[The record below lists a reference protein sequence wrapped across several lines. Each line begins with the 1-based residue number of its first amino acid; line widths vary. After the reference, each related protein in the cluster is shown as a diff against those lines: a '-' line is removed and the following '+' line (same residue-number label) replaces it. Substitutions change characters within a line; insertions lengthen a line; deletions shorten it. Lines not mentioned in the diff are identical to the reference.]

1 MAKKKLTID
10 DIFNDDDFGL
20 LDSKVKTSIVK
31 TDEERL
37 IDSFEEINVS
47 IDKND
52 REPNKSSMSE
62 YGLMAKLKNFR
73 DNEGQKKIL
82 KPFDRHNLLGHVEMG
97 KQSIDDILNDD
108 DLGLLEPD
116 NDLDIFKFKHT
127 PRQEDRA
134 EADFVAQRK
143 PMKEKDFAQYEKM
156 FLQVHKEIKE
166 GKRKIRPFTNI
177 EKNLHVGDFYLMN
190 GIMLYL
196 ESANLKKEEWVQK
209 SGNRVRIEGRT
220 RTVFENG
227 TFSNMLYRSLGKQIQ
242 KDGKLITN
250 TYDKIEQDLFVNFR
264 HVEDEDVQS
273 GWIYV
278 LKTKSTKKE
287 LAGIKDLYKIGF
299 ARGSV
304 DDRIKNSK
312 NEATY
317 LFADVKKIVTY
328 KVYNRNADKLEN
340 LLHRFFAKACLDID
354 LFSEQGQR
362 LNPREWFVVPFEVIE
377 EAIQLI
383 LHENIMHYE
392 YDIHTNKIERK
403 NNNHNKNLLQ

>member
-20 LDSKVKTSIVK
+20 LDSKAKTSTVK

-37 IDSFEEINVS
+37 IDSFDEINAF
-47 IDKND
+47 IDKNG
-52 REPNKSSMSE
+52 REPSKSSMSE
-62 YGLMAKLKNFR
+62 YGLLAKLKNFR
-73 DNEGQKKIL
+73 ENEEQKKIL
-82 KPFDRHNLLGHVEMG
+82 KPFDKHNLLGHVEMDAP
-97 KQSIDDILNDD
+97 SIDDILEDD

-116 NDLDIFKFKHT
+116 NDLEIFKFTHT
-127 PRQEDRA
+127 PKPEDRA
-134 EADFVAQRK
+134 ETDFVAQRK
-143 PMKEKDFAQYEKM
+143 PMKEKDFEKYEQL

-166 GKRKIRPFTNI
+166 GKRKIKPFTNI
-177 EKNLHVGDFYLMN
+177 EKNLHVGNFYLMN

-196 ESANLKKEEWVQK
+196 ESANLKKEEWEQK

-227 TFSNMLYRSLGKQIQ
+227 TYSNMLYRSLGKQIQ

-250 TYDKIEQDLFVNFR
+250 TYDKIEQDLFVNSGL
-264 HVEDEDVQS
+264 VKEEDVQS

-287 LAGIKDLYKIGF
+287 LADIKDLYKIGF
-299 ARGSV
+299 ASGSV
-304 DDRIKNSK
+304 DDRIKNAK

-317 LFADVKKIVTY
+317 LFADVKKIATY

-354 LFSEQGQR
+354 LFNEQGQR

-383 LHENIMHYE
+383 LNENIVNYE
-392 YDIHTNKIERK
+392 YDTKTKKIK
-403 NNNHNKNLLQ
+403 LK